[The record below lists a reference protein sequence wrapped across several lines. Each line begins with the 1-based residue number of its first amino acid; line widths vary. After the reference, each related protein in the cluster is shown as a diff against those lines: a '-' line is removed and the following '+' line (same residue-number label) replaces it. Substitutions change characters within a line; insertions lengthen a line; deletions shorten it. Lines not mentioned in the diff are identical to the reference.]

1 MAAADRNRNIVIE
14 PSVDINHFNPLHLNI
29 ANFCKYVSSFAFKSA
44 TMLMS
49 STATSKSRFSAL
61 DNAQSPFIVLALA
74 EELYHEFHFVDNE
87 LKIGVTSQSHSLSHL
102 YAQAL
107 ADLELARQY
116 FVVQIRQNPS
126 SRQKSVNKAVLIFC
140 TIDTFC

>member
-1 MAAADRNRNIVIE
+1 
-14 PSVDINHFNPLHLNI
+14 
-29 ANFCKYVSSFAFKSA
+29 
-44 TMLMS
+44 MS
-49 STATSKSRFSAL
+49 SSNTNKVHFSAL

-74 EELYHEFHFVDNE
+74 EELYHEFQFVGDE
-87 LKIGVTSQSHSLSHL
+87 LKMGDASAHSHSLSHL

-126 SRQKSVNKAVLIFC
+126 SRQRAVNKAVIIISQQPSSMPYF
-140 TIDTFC
+140 I